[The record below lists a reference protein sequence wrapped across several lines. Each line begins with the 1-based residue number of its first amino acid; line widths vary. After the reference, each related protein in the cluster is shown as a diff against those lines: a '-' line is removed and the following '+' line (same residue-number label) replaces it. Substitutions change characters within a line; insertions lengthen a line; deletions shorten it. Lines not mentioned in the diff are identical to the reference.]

1 MWNNVIW
8 NKLKYNKHKT
18 SNTLTKYGKV
28 KPLALAPAATQHIT
42 MQKHNIQID
51 EMLELPKS
59 IQLPASHITS
69 VSRSLKDAFTTAVS
83 F

>member
-1 MWNNVIW
+1 MNTQ
-8 NKLKYNKHKT
+8 YNKHKT

-28 KPLALAPAATQHIT
+28 KPITLALAPAATQHIT

-59 IQLPASHITS
+59 TQLHASHITS
-69 VSRSLKDAFTTAVS
+69 VSRSLKDAFTTTVS